1 MIAALFIIF
10 IALLILEMPVSFCL
24 LISTVVSMAF
34 FSDID
39 LIAIVVKMFRASSNF
54 SLIAVPFFIL
64 AGGFMDSGGISRRL
78 VKLASRMIGHV
89 RGGLAN
95 ASVIAAM
102 FFAGLSGAAAA
113 DTAAVGSLL
122 IPGMK
127 QKGYGKDIATSV
139 MATAGSI
146 GIVIPPSIPMIILGV
161 TASISIGGLF
171 MGGIIPGILMGVFL
185 MAVNII
191 YTKIRKIDPEPRAS
205 FKETVRSL
213 GDSFLALFTVVI
225 IVGGITGGIFTAT
238 EASVIAAVYALI
250 VGLFVYRELKLKD
263 LPRVLVKSALTTGV
277 VVLTIAAAASFGW
290 VLAAEQ
296 IPSQIANFLV
306 SLTGNKW
313 MLLLLINVLFII
325 LGTFLDPSAIII
337 IVVPII
343 WPVVQQ
349 LGVHPIHF
357 GVMTIVNMAIGQCTP
372 PVGIALFVASGIS
385 GASLSEMLNTYVR
398 YIGALILVLLLVT
411 FIPAISMW
419 VPTLTGYIGR
429 G

>member
-1 MIAALFIIF
+1 MIPTLFITF
-10 IALLILEMPVSFCL
+10 IGLLILEMPVSFSL
-24 LISTVVSMAF
+24 LISTVVSMTF

-39 LIAIVVKMFRASSNF
+39 LFAIVVKMFRASSNF

-78 VKLASRMIGHV
+78 VTFASNLIGHI

-95 ASVIAAM
+95 ASVMAAM

-122 IPGMK
+122 IPAMK
-127 QKGYGKDIATSV
+127 RKGYGKDIATSV

-161 TASISIGGLF
+161 TAGISIGGMF
-171 MGGIIPGILMGVFL
+171 MGGIIPGILIGVFL
-185 MAVNII
+185 MVVNVI
-191 YTKIRKIDPEPRAS
+191 YTKIRKIDPEPRAH
-205 FKETVRSL
+205 FKEIMASFA
-213 GDSFLALFTVVI
+213 DSFLALFTVVI
-225 IVGGITGGIFTAT
+225 IVGGITAGIFTAT
-238 EASVIAAVYALI
+238 EASVIAALYAFI
-250 VGLFVYRELKLKD
+250 IGFFVYRELKFKD

-296 IPSQIANFLV
+296 IPSQIADFLV
-306 SLTGNKW
+306 SLTDSKW
-313 MLLLLINVLFII
+313 VLLLLINLMFLV

-337 IVVPII
+337 IVIPII
-343 WPVVQQ
+343 WPVVQA

-357 GVMTIVNMAIGQCTP
+357 GVMAITNMAVGQCTP
-372 PVGIALFVASGIS
+372 PVGVALFVATGIS
-385 GASLSEMLNTYVR
+385 GAKMSDMLGTYSR
-398 YIGALILVLLLVT
+398 YLGAMILVVLLVT
-411 FIPAISMW
+411 FIPALSLWI
-419 VPTLTGYIGR
+419 PGLTGYIR
-429 G
+429 

>member
-1 MIAALFIIF
+1 MIATLFITF
-10 IALLILEMPVSFCL
+10 IILLVLEMPVSFCL
-24 LISTVVSMAF
+24 LISTVVSMMF

-39 LIAIVVKMFRASSNF
+39 LIAIIVKMFRASSNF
-54 SLIAVPFFIL
+54 SLVAVPFFIL

-78 VKLASRMIGHV
+78 VKFASNLIGHI

-95 ASVIAAM
+95 ASVVAAM

-122 IPGMK
+122 IPAMK

-161 TASISIGGLF
+161 TAGISIGGLF
-171 MGGIIPGILMGVFL
+171 MGGIVPGILMGFSL

-191 YTKIRKIDPEPRAS
+191 YTKIRKIDPEPRATL
-205 FKETVRSL
+205 KETVRSL
-213 GDSFLALFTVVI
+213 ADSFFALFTVVI

-238 EASVIAAVYALI
+238 EASVIAAVYAFI
-250 VGLFVYRELKLKD
+250 IGFFVYRELKLKD
-263 LPRVLVKSALTTGV
+263 IPKVLVSSAITTGV

-290 VLAAEQ
+290 ILAAEQ
-296 IPSQIANFLV
+296 IPAQIANFLV

-313 MLLLLINVLFII
+313 ILLLLINMFFII

-349 LGVHPIHF
+349 LGIHPIHF

-372 PVGIALFVASGIS
+372 PVGIALFVATGIS
-385 GASLSEMLNTYVR
+385 GATLSGMLKTYVR
-398 YIGALILVLLLVT
+398 YIGALIVVLMLTT
-411 FIPAISMW
+411 FIPAISLW
-419 VPTLTGYIGR
+419 VPGLTGYIK
-429 G
+429 

>member
-1 MIAALFIIF
+1 MIATLFISF
-10 IALLILEMPVSFCL
+10 VVLLVLEMPVSFAL
-24 LISTVVSMAF
+24 LISTVVSMVF
-34 FSDID
+34 FSNID
-39 LIAIVVKMFRASSNF
+39 LFAVVVKMFRASSNF

-78 VKLASRMIGHV
+78 VKLASNFIGHI

-122 IPGMK
+122 IPAMK
-127 QKGYGKDIATSV
+127 RKGYGKDIATSV

-161 TASISIGGLF
+161 TAGISIGGLF

-185 MAVNII
+185 MAVNVI

-205 FKETVRSL
+205 FRETMRSL
-213 GDSFLALFTVVI
+213 GDSFFALFTVVI

-238 EASVIAAVYALI
+238 EASVIAAIYAFI
-250 VGLFVYRELKLKD
+250 VGFFVYRELKLKD
-263 LPRVLVKSALTTGV
+263 LPKVLVKASLTTGV
-277 VVLTIAAAASFGW
+277 VVLTIAAASSFGW
-290 VLAAEQ
+290 ILAAEQ
-296 IPSQIANFLV
+296 IPAQIANFLV

-313 MLLLLINVLFII
+313 VLLVLINVLFIV

-337 IVVPII
+337 IVIPII
-343 WPVVQQ
+343 WPVVQA
-349 LGVHPIHF
+349 LGVNPIHF
-357 GVMTIVNMAIGQCTP
+357 GVMAIVNMAIGQCTP

-385 GASLSEMLNTYVR
+385 GARLSDMLGTYVR

-411 FIPAISMW
+411 FIPALSMW
-419 VPTLTGYIGR
+419 IPSLTGYIK
-429 G
+429 

>member
-1 MIAALFIIF
+1 MIATLFLTF
-10 IALLILEMPVSFCL
+10 IVLLILEMPVSFSL
-24 LISTVVSMAF
+24 LISTVVSMAI

-39 LIAIVVKMFRASSNF
+39 LFAIVVKMFRASSNF

-78 VKLASRMIGHV
+78 VTFASNIIGHV

-122 IPGMK
+122 IPAMK
-127 QKGYGKDIATSV
+127 RKGYGKDIATSV

-161 TASISIGGLF
+161 TAGISIGGMF
-171 MGGIIPGILMGVFL
+171 MGGVLPGILIGLFL
-185 MAVNII
+185 MVVNVI
-191 YTKIRKIDPEPRAS
+191 YTKVRGIDPEPRAS
-205 FKETVRSL
+205 VKEMLRSF

-225 IVGGITGGIFTAT
+225 IVGGISGGIFTAT
-238 EASVIAAVYALI
+238 EASVIAALYAFI
-250 VGLFVYRELKLKD
+250 VGFFIYKELKFKD

-296 IPSQIANFLV
+296 IPTQIANFLV
-306 SLTGNKW
+306 SLTDSKW
-313 MLLLLINVLFII
+313 LLLILINMLFLV

-343 WPVVQQ
+343 WPVVQA

-357 GVMTIVNMAIGQCTP
+357 GVMAIVNMAIGQCTP
-372 PVGIALFVASGIS
+372 PVGVALFVASGIS
-385 GASLSEMLNTYVR
+385 GAKLSDMMGTYMR
-398 YIGALILVLLLVT
+398 YIGAMVLVLILVT
-411 FIPAISMW
+411 FIPAISLW
-419 VPTLTGYIGR
+419 IPSLTGYIR
-429 G
+429 

>member
-1 MIAALFIIF
+1 MIATLFITF
-10 IALLILEMPVSFCL
+10 IVLLILEMPVSFSL
-24 LISTVVSMAF
+24 LISTVVAMGF

-39 LIAIVVKMFRASSNF
+39 LFAIVVKMFRASSNF

-78 VKLASRMIGHV
+78 VTFASNIIGHI

-122 IPGMK
+122 IPAMK
-127 QKGYGKDIATSV
+127 RKGYGKDIATSV

-161 TASISIGGLF
+161 TAGISIGGMF
-171 MGGIIPGILMGVFL
+171 MGGIIPGILIGIFL

-191 YTKIRKIDPEPRAS
+191 YTKIRGIDPEPRAS
-205 FKETVRSL
+205 FKEVVRSFF
-213 GDSFLALFTVVI
+213 DSFLALFTVVI
-225 IVGGITGGIFTAT
+225 IVGGITFGIFTAT
-238 EASVIAAVYALI
+238 EASVIAAVYAFI
-250 VGLFVYRELKLKD
+250 VGFFIYKELSFKE
-263 LPRVLVKSALTTGV
+263 LPKVLVKSALTTGV
-277 VVLTIAAAASFGW
+277 VVLTIAAASSFGW

-306 SLTGNKW
+306 SLTDSKW
-313 MLLLLINVLFII
+313 VLLILINLLFLV

-343 WPVVQQ
+343 WPVVQA

-357 GVMTIVNMAIGQCTP
+357 GVMAIVNMAVGQCTP
-372 PVGIALFVASGIS
+372 PVGVALFVASGIS
-385 GASLSEMLNTYVR
+385 GARLSDMLSTYVR
-398 YIGALILVLLLVT
+398 YIGAMIIVVILTT
-411 FIPAISMW
+411 FIPAISLW
-419 VPTLTGYIGR
+419 IPGLTGYIR
-429 G
+429 

>member
-1 MIAALFIIF
+1 MIATLFLTFII
-10 IALLILEMPVSFCL
+10 LLILEAPVSFSL
-24 LISTVVSMAF
+24 LISTVVSMFF

-39 LIAIVVKMFRASSNF
+39 LFAIVVKMFRASSNF

-78 VKLASRMIGHV
+78 VTFASNIIGHI

-95 ASVIAAM
+95 ASVMAAM

-122 IPGMK
+122 IPAMK
-127 QKGYGKDIATSV
+127 RKGYGKDIATSV

-161 TASISIGGLF
+161 TASISIGGMF
-171 MGGIIPGILMGVFL
+171 MGGIIPGILIGVSL

-205 FKETVRSL
+205 FREMLRSFA
-213 GDSFLALFTVVI
+213 DSFLALFTVVI
-225 IVGGITGGIFTAT
+225 IVGGITAGIFTAT
-238 EASVIAAVYALI
+238 EASVIAALYAFI
-250 VGLFVYRELKLKD
+250 IGFFVYKELTFKD
-263 LPRVLVKSALTTGV
+263 LPHVLVKSALTTGV

-306 SLTGNKW
+306 SLTDNRW
-313 MLLLLINVLFII
+313 ILLILINILFLV

-343 WPVVQQ
+343 WPVVQE

-357 GVMTIVNMAIGQCTP
+357 GVMAIVNMAVGQCTP
-372 PVGIALFVASGIS
+372 PVGVALFVASGIS
-385 GASLSEMLNTYVR
+385 GAKLSDMMGTYLR
-398 YIGALILVLLLVT
+398 YLGAMVLVLLFVT
-411 FIPAISMW
+411 FIPALSLWI
-419 VPTLTGYIGR
+419 PELTGYIK
-429 G
+429 

>member
-1 MIAALFIIF
+1 MIPVLFISF
-10 IALLILEMPVSFCL
+10 IVLLVLEMPVSFAL
-24 LISTVVSMAF
+24 LISTVISMAI

-39 LIAIVVKMFRASSNF
+39 LFAIVVKMFRASSNF

-78 VKLASRMIGHV
+78 VKLASNMIGHI

-122 IPGMK
+122 IPAMK
-127 QKGYGKDIATSV
+127 RKGYGKDIPTSV

-161 TASISIGGLF
+161 TAGISIGGLF
-171 MGGIIPGILMGVFL
+171 MGGIIPGILMGLFL
-185 MAVNII
+185 MVVNII
-191 YTKIRKIDPEPRAS
+191 YTKIRNIDPEPRAS
-205 FKETVRSL
+205 FKEIMASL
-213 GDSFLALFTVVI
+213 WDSFFALFTVVI

-238 EASVIAAVYALI
+238 EASVIAALYAFI
-250 VGLFVYRELKLKD
+250 VGFFVYKELKPRD
-263 LPRVLVKSALTTGV
+263 LPRVLVKASLTTGV

-296 IPSQIANFLV
+296 IPTQIANFLV
-306 SLTGNKW
+306 ALTGNKW
-313 MLLLLINVLFII
+313 LLLLLINVLFIV

-343 WPVVQQ
+343 WPVVQA
-349 LGVHPIHF
+349 LGVNPIHF
-357 GVMTIVNMAIGQCTP
+357 GVMAIVNMAIGQCTP
-372 PVGIALFVASGIS
+372 PVGVALFVATGIS
-385 GASLSEMLNTYVR
+385 GAKLSDMLATYVR
-398 YIGALILVLLLVT
+398 YIGSLILVLLLVT
-411 FIPAISMW
+411 FVPAISMW
-419 VPTLTGYIGR
+419 IPSLTGYIK
-429 G
+429 

>member
-1 MIAALFIIF
+1 MIATLFITF
-10 IALLILEMPVSFCL
+10 IVLLILEMPVSFSL
-24 LISTVVSMAF
+24 LISTVVAMGI

-39 LIAIVVKMFRASSNF
+39 LFAIVVKMFRASSNF

-78 VKLASRMIGHV
+78 VTFASNLIGHI

-122 IPGMK
+122 IPAMK
-127 QKGYGKDIATSV
+127 RKGYGKDIATSV

-161 TASISIGGLF
+161 TAGISIGGMF
-171 MGGIIPGILMGVFL
+171 MGGIIPGILIGIFL
-185 MAVNII
+185 MIVNVI
-191 YTKIRKIDPEPRAS
+191 YTKIRGIDPEPRAS
-205 FKETVRSL
+205 FKEVVRSFFN
-213 GDSFLALFTVVI
+213 SFLALFTVVI
-225 IVGGITGGIFTAT
+225 IVGGITFGIFTAT
-238 EASVIAAVYALI
+238 EASVIAAVYAFI
-250 VGLFVYRELKLKD
+250 VGFFVYKELSFKE
-263 LPRVLVKSALTTGV
+263 LPKVLVRSALTTGV
-277 VVLTIAAAASFGW
+277 VVLTIAAASSFGW

-306 SLTGNKW
+306 SLTDSKW
-313 MLLLLINVLFII
+313 VLLILINLLFLV

-343 WPVVQQ
+343 WPVVQA

-357 GVMTIVNMAIGQCTP
+357 GVMAIVNMAVGQCTP
-372 PVGIALFVASGIS
+372 PVGVALFVATGIS
-385 GASLSEMLNTYVR
+385 GARLSDMLSTYMR
-398 YIGALILVLLLVT
+398 YIGAMIIVVILTT
-411 FIPAISMW
+411 FIPAISLW
-419 VPTLTGYIGR
+419 IPGLTGYIR
-429 G
+429 

>member
-1 MIAALFIIF
+1 MIPTLFITF
-10 IALLILEMPVSFCL
+10 IGLLILEMPVSFSL
-24 LISTVVSMAF
+24 LISTVVSMAI

-39 LIAIVVKMFRASSNF
+39 LFAIVVKMFRASSNF

-78 VKLASRMIGHV
+78 VAFASNLIGHI

-95 ASVIAAM
+95 ASVMAEM

-122 IPGMK
+122 IPAMK
-127 QKGYGKDIATSV
+127 RKGYGKDIATSV

-161 TASISIGGLF
+161 TAGISIGGMF
-171 MGGIIPGILMGVFL
+171 MGGIIPGILIGVFL
-185 MAVNII
+185 MVVNVI

-205 FKETVRSL
+205 FKQIMVSFA
-213 GDSFLALFTVVI
+213 DSFLALFTVVI
-225 IVGGITGGIFTAT
+225 IVGGITAGIFTAT
-238 EASVIAAVYALI
+238 EASVIAALYAFI
-250 VGLFVYRELKLKD
+250 IGFFVYRELKFTD

-296 IPSQIANFLV
+296 IPSQIADFLV
-306 SLTGNKW
+306 SLTDSKW
-313 MLLLLINVLFII
+313 LLLLLINILFLV

-343 WPVVQQ
+343 WPVVQA

-357 GVMTIVNMAIGQCTP
+357 GVMAITNMAVGQCTP
-372 PVGIALFVASGIS
+372 PVGVALFVATGIS
-385 GASLSEMLNTYVR
+385 GAKMSDMLGTYSR
-398 YIGALILVLLLVT
+398 YLGAMILVVLLVT
-411 FIPAISMW
+411 FIPALSLWI
-419 VPTLTGYIGR
+419 PGLTGYIR
-429 G
+429 

>member
-1 MIAALFIIF
+1 MIATLFLSF
-10 IALLILEMPVSFCL
+10 VVLLILETPVSFSL
-24 LISTVVSMAF
+24 LISTVISMAF

-39 LIAIVVKMFRASSNF
+39 LFAIVVKMFRASSNF

-78 VKLASRMIGHV
+78 VTFASNIIGHI

-122 IPGMK
+122 IPAMK
-127 QKGYGKDIATSV
+127 RKGYGNDIATSV

-161 TASISIGGLF
+161 TAGISIGGMF
-171 MGGIIPGILMGVFL
+171 MGGIIPGILIGMFL
-185 MAVNII
+185 MIVNII

-205 FKETVRSL
+205 FKEICRSFA
-213 GDSFLALFTVVI
+213 DSFLALFTVVI
-225 IVGGITGGIFTAT
+225 IVGGITAGIFTAT
-238 EASVIAAVYALI
+238 EASVIAAVYAFV
-250 VGLFVYRELKLKD
+250 VGFFVYKELKFAD
-263 LPRVLVKSALTTGV
+263 LPKVLVKSALTTGV

-290 VLAAEQ
+290 VLSAEQ
-296 IPSQIANFLV
+296 IPAQIANFLV
-306 SLTGNKW
+306 SITDNKW
-313 MLLLLINVLFII
+313 ILLILINILFLV

-343 WPVVQQ
+343 WPVVQA
-349 LGVHPIHF
+349 LGIHPIHF
-357 GVMTIVNMAIGQCTP
+357 GVMTITNMAVGQCTP
-372 PVGIALFVASGIS
+372 PVGVALFVASGIS
-385 GASLSEMLNTYVR
+385 GAKLSDMLNTYTR
-398 YIGALILVLLLVT
+398 YMAVMILVVLLVI
-411 FIPAISMW
+411 FIPSLSLWI
-419 VPTLTGYIGR
+419 PELTGYIK
-429 G
+429 

>member
-1 MIAALFIIF
+1 MIATLFITF
-10 IALLILEMPVSFCL
+10 IILLVLEMPVSFCL
-24 LISTVVSMAF
+24 LISTVVSMMF

-39 LIAIVVKMFRASSNF
+39 LIAIIVKMFRASSNF
-54 SLIAVPFFIL
+54 SLVAVPFFIL

-78 VKLASRMIGHV
+78 VKFASNLIGHI

-95 ASVIAAM
+95 ASVVAAM

-122 IPGMK
+122 IPAMK

-161 TASISIGGLF
+161 TAGISIGGLF
-171 MGGIIPGILMGVFL
+171 MGGIVPGILMGFSL

-191 YTKIRKIDPEPRAS
+191 YTKIRKIDPEPRATL
-205 FKETVRSL
+205 KETVRSL
-213 GDSFLALFTVVI
+213 ADSFFALFTVVI

-238 EASVIAAVYALI
+238 EASVIAAVYAFI
-250 VGLFVYRELKLKD
+250 IGFFVYRELKLKD
-263 LPRVLVKSALTTGV
+263 IPKVLVSSAITTGV

-290 VLAAEQ
+290 ILAAEQ
-296 IPSQIANFLV
+296 IPAQIANFLV

-313 MLLLLINVLFII
+313 ILLLLINMFFII

-349 LGVHPIHF
+349 LGIHPIHF

-372 PVGIALFVASGIS
+372 PVGIALFVATGIS
-385 GASLSEMLNTYVR
+385 GATLSGMLKTYVR
-398 YIGALILVLLLVT
+398 YIGALIVVLMLTT
-411 FIPAISMW
+411 FIPAISLW
-419 VPTLTGYIGR
+419 IPGLTGYIK
-429 G
+429 

>member
-1 MIAALFIIF
+1 MIATLFLTF
-10 IALLILEMPVSFCL
+10 VVLLILEMPVSFSL
-24 LISTVVSMAF
+24 LISTVVSMAV

-39 LIAIVVKMFRASSNF
+39 LFAIVVKMFRASSNF

-78 VKLASRMIGHV
+78 VTFASNIIGHI

-95 ASVIAAM
+95 ASVMAAM

-122 IPGMK
+122 IPAMK
-127 QKGYGKDIATSV
+127 RKGYGKDIATSV

-161 TASISIGGLF
+161 TAGISIGGMF
-171 MGGIIPGILMGVFL
+171 MGGILPGVLIGVFL

-191 YTKIRKIDPEPRAS
+191 YTKVRKIDPEPRA
-205 FKETVRSL
+205 TVREMLRSFA
-213 GDSFLALFTVVI
+213 DSFLALFTVVI
-225 IVGGITGGIFTAT
+225 IVGGITAGIFTAT
-238 EASVIAAVYALI
+238 EASVVAALYAFI
-250 VGLFVYRELKLKD
+250 VGFFVYKELKFRD
-263 LPRVLVKSALTTGV
+263 LPKVLVKSALTTGV

-296 IPSQIANFLV
+296 IPTQIANFLV
-306 SLTGNKW
+306 SITDSKW
-313 MLLLLINVLFII
+313 LLLILINLLFVV

-343 WPVVQQ
+343 WPVVQT
-349 LGVHPIHF
+349 LGIHPIHF

-372 PVGIALFVASGIS
+372 PVGVALFVASGIS
-385 GASLSEMLNTYVR
+385 GARLSDMMGTYMR
-398 YIGALILVLLLVT
+398 YIGSMVLVLLLVI
-411 FIPAISMW
+411 FIPAISLW
-419 VPTLTGYIGR
+419 IPGLTGYIR
-429 G
+429 

>member
-1 MIAALFIIF
+1 MIATLFITF
-10 IALLILEMPVSFCL
+10 IVLLILEMPVSFSL
-24 LISTVVSMAF
+24 LISTVVAMGI

-39 LIAIVVKMFRASSNF
+39 LFAIVVKMFRASSNF

-78 VKLASRMIGHV
+78 VTFASNIIGHI

-122 IPGMK
+122 IPAMK
-127 QKGYGKDIATSV
+127 RKGYGKDIATSV

-161 TASISIGGLF
+161 TAGISIGGMF
-171 MGGIIPGILMGVFL
+171 MGGIIPGILIGIFL
-185 MAVNII
+185 MIVNVI
-191 YTKIRKIDPEPRAS
+191 YTKIRGIDPEPRAS
-205 FKETVRSL
+205 LKEVVRSFF
-213 GDSFLALFTVVI
+213 DSFLALFTVVI
-225 IVGGITGGIFTAT
+225 IVGGITFGIFTAT
-238 EASVIAAVYALI
+238 EASVIAAVYAFI
-250 VGLFVYRELKLKD
+250 VGFFVYKELRFKE
-263 LPRVLVKSALTTGV
+263 LPKVLVRSALTTGV
-277 VVLTIAAAASFGW
+277 VVLTIAAASSFGW

-306 SLTGNKW
+306 SLTDSKW
-313 MLLLLINVLFII
+313 VLLILINLLFLV

-343 WPVVQQ
+343 WPVVQA

-357 GVMTIVNMAIGQCTP
+357 GVMAIVNMAVGQCTP
-372 PVGIALFVASGIS
+372 PVGVALFVATGIS
-385 GASLSEMLNTYVR
+385 GARLSDMLSTYVR
-398 YIGALILVLLLVT
+398 YIGAMIIVVILTT
-411 FIPAISMW
+411 FIPAISLW
-419 VPTLTGYIGR
+419 IPGLTGYIR
-429 G
+429 

>member
-1 MIAALFIIF
+1 MIATLFTVF
-10 IALLILEMPVSFCL
+10 IVLMLIEMPVSFCL
-24 LISTVVSMAF
+24 LISTVVSIF
-34 FSDID
+34 LFSDID
-39 LIAIVVKMFRASSNF
+39 LIAVVVKMFRATDNF

-78 VKLASRMIGHV
+78 VKLASNMIGHI

-95 ASVIAAM
+95 ASVVAAM

-122 IPGMK
+122 IPAMK

-146 GIVIPPSIPMIILGV
+146 GIIIPPSIPMIILGV
-161 TASISIGGLF
+161 TAGISIGGLF
-171 MGGIIPGILMGVFL
+171 MGGILPGILIGFSL
-185 MAVNII
+185 MFVNYV
-191 YTKIRKIDPEPRAS
+191 YTKIRRIDPEPRAS
-205 FKETVRSL
+205 LKDTLKSL
-213 GDSFLALFTVVI
+213 IDSFFALFTVVI

-238 EASVIAAVYALI
+238 EASIIAAVYAFI
-250 VGLFVYRELKLKD
+250 IGLFVYKELKPKD
-263 LPRVLVKSALTTGV
+263 IVKVLTGSSLTTGV
-277 VVLTIAAAASFGW
+277 VVLTIAAASSFGW

-306 SLTGNKW
+306 SLTDNKW
-313 MLLLLINVLFII
+313 MLLFLINIFFLV

-343 WPVVQQ
+343 WPVVQK
-349 LGVHPIHF
+349 LGIHPIHF
-357 GVMTIVNMAIGQCTP
+357 GIMTIVNMAIGQCTP

-385 GASLSEMLNTYVR
+385 GATLSEILKTYTR
-398 YIGALILVLLLVT
+398 YLAAMVFVLMLVT
-411 FIPAISMW
+411 FIPAISLTI
-419 VPTLTGYIGR
+419 PGLTGYLK
-429 G
+429 

>member
-1 MIAALFIIF
+1 MIATLFITF
-10 IALLILEMPVSFCL
+10 IVLLILEMPVSFCL
-24 LISTVVSMAF
+24 LISTVVSMMF

-54 SLIAVPFFIL
+54 SLVAVPFFIL

-78 VKLASRMIGHV
+78 VKFASNLIGHI

-95 ASVIAAM
+95 ASVVAAM

-122 IPGMK
+122 IPAMK
-127 QKGYGKDIATSV
+127 QKGYGKDISTSV

-161 TASISIGGLF
+161 TAGISIGGLF
-171 MGGIIPGILMGVFL
+171 MGGIIPGILMGFSL
-185 MAVNII
+185 MAVNIV

-205 FKETVRSL
+205 FKDTIRSL
-213 GDSFLALFTVVI
+213 ADSFFALFTVVI

-238 EASVIAAVYALI
+238 EASVIAAVYAFI
-250 VGLFVYRELKLKD
+250 VGFFIYRELKLKD
-263 LPRVLVKSALTTGV
+263 LPKVLVKSAITTGV

-296 IPSQIANFLV
+296 IPAQIANFLV
-306 SLTGNKW
+306 SLTSNKW
-313 MLLLLINVLFII
+313 ALLLLINLFFII

-343 WPVVQQ
+343 WPVVQK
-349 LGVHPIHF
+349 LGIHPIHF

-372 PVGIALFVASGIS
+372 PVGIALFVATGIS
-385 GASLSEMLNTYVR
+385 GATLSNMLNTYVR
-398 YIGALILVLLLVT
+398 YIGALIVVLLLTT
-411 FIPAISMW
+411 FLPAISLW
-419 VPTLTGYIGR
+419 IPELTGYIK
-429 G
+429 